1 MKRKSGS
8 HAGGGPRKRARRADH
23 VDQSDTA
30 TPSGPDH
37 PVLRRLYPQVVIL
50 RHYLLSR
57 LPKSSKNRRRRIS
70 QLVDTAQ
77 SPGSACDDDDL
88 GIAQLLDSTLVGIS
102 SDTKCSSTQEQVARE
117 RKREIEHFTQQRSQS
132 ISGGTSKSGYLLQCE
147 VGRVT
152 QSQFHR
158 AMHGIVSTFGS

>member
-23 VDQSDTA
+23 VDQSGTA

-37 PVLRRLYPQVVIL
+37 PVLRRLYPQVVTL

-70 QLVDTAQ
+70 QLVEPARN
-77 SPGSACDDDDL
+77 PGSACDDDDL

-102 SDTKCSSTQEQVARE
+102 FDAKRSSTQEQVARE

-152 QSQFHR
+152 QSQSHQ
-158 AMHGIVSTFGS
+158 AVHGIISTSGG